1 MNEERP
7 EIGIYT
13 LRNPQEGAFPSTRV
27 LSGNESEP
35 GGELTAVFEAVRIA
49 NQRQKSRCRKDADSR
64 DFQKHLADGVTFGD
78 GLNGL
83 VAGSEMRLGF
93 PKLLCKVPKLDLAQG
108 DKDVSGARCWARA

>member
-7 EIGIYT
+7 EIGIST

-49 NQRQKSRCRKDADSR
+49 NRRQKGRCRQDADSR

-78 GLNGL
+78 GLKGL
-83 VAGSEMRLGF
+83 VAGFEMRLDF
-93 PKLLCKVPKLDLAQG
+93 PKLLQ
-108 DKDVSGARCWARA
+108 